1 MVEMLVLFSQQWCS
15 SLYICNGLL
24 QTLSEDTH
32 SQLKKNVYENYGQF
46 MTTAKEIEF
55 LESEMYQLSHMI
67 TEQRNTLQKMAET
80 SILGDKV
87 RREHFY

>member
-1 MVEMLVLFSQQWCS
+1 M
-15 SLYICNGLL
+15 

-46 MTTAKEIEF
+46 MTTAKEIAF

-67 TEQRNTLQKMAET
+67 TEQRNILQEMAET
-80 SILGDKV
+80 SMLGDKV
-87 RREHFY
+87 PLTHEIGEAEKKGDTAAAALQQDEKKK